1 MLSLAFQQDRGL
13 VTPWAWAHL
22 QALLPFS
29 DPAWHMPWV
38 HGTDTMVSVSR
49 DGGTGTEQGPLP
61 GRGRSLGPYMYS
73 VSLKSRLSF
82 LAFHT
87 ACV

>member
-13 VTPWAWAHL
+13 VTPGAWAHL

-49 DGGTGTEQGPLP
+49 DGGTGTERVSLA

-73 VSLKSRLSF
+73 VSLKSGSHFWLSI
-82 LAFHT
+82 
-87 ACV
+87 